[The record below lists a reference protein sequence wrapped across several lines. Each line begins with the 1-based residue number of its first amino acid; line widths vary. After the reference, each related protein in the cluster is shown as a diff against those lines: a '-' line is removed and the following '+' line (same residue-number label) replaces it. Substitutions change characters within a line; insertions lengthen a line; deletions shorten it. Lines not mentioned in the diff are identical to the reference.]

1 MIVRND
7 RDRYYMQVSRTT
19 ARVMVMHINNLLPN
33 DSARVK
39 RIIVIILGYLIMV
52 AATILFV
59 GITGSR

>member
-1 MIVRND
+1 
-7 RDRYYMQVSRTT
+7 MQVSRTT